1 MAAIDSNEPLFRGLE
16 ALGGLLAA
24 RAQTYSCVVAGG
36 ASLAALGV
44 LTRVTGDV
52 DVMAVRNERGEITRA
67 PQTFP
72 PFLTAAIR
80 EVGHELNLPADW
92 MNTQMAT
99 GLVAGMPPGFAE
111 RVTWRQFDGLHVG
124 FVGRRDLIALKLE
137 AASDDPPHG
146 RTDVH
151 LGDLVSLGAAPE
163 EMDEAARWVLA
174 VNVDPRRNETIAW
187 VKQHVAESS
196 RR

>member
-1 MAAIDSNEPLFRGLE
+1 MAAADSNEPLFRGLE

-24 RAQTYSCVVAGG
+24 RDETYSCVVAGG

-44 LTRVTGDV
+44 LVRVTGDV
-52 DVMAVRNERGEITRA
+52 DVMAVRDERGEITRA
-67 PQTFP
+67 PEAFP
-72 PFLTAAIR
+72 SFVTEAIR
-80 EVGHELNLPADW
+80 EVGRELNLPADW
-92 MNTQMAT
+92 MNTQMAS
-99 GLVAGMPPGFAE
+99 GLAAGMPPGFAE
-111 RVTWRQFDGLHVG
+111 RVTWRQYGGLHVG

-151 LGDLVSLGAAPE
+151 LGDLVSLGAEPE
-163 EMDEAARWVLA
+163 ELDEAARWVLA

-187 VKQHVAESS
+187 VKQHVAESG

>member
-1 MAAIDSNEPLFRGLE
+1 MATRDSNESLFTGLE

-24 RAQTYSCVVAGG
+24 RAQTYACVVAGG
-36 ASLAALGV
+36 ASLAALGA
-44 LTRVTGDV
+44 LSRVTGDV
-52 DVMAVRNERGEITRA
+52 DVMAVRDAAGDIGLA
-67 PQTFP
+67 PSEFP
-72 PFLTAAIR
+72 PFLATAIR
-80 EVGHELNLPADW
+80 EVAREFNLPTDW
-92 MNTQMAT
+92 MNSQMAT
-99 GLVAGMPPGFAE
+99 GLAAGMPPGFAE
-111 RVTWRQFDGLHVG
+111 RVTWRQFGGLQVG

-151 LGDLVSLGAAPE
+151 LGDLISLRASPE
-163 EMDEAARWVLA
+163 ELDEAARWVLA

>member
-24 RAQTYSCVVAGG
+24 RAQAYSCVVVGG

-44 LTRVTGDV
+44 LVRVTGDV
-52 DVMAVRNERGEITRA
+52 DVMAVRDERGEITRA
-67 PQTFP
+67 PEEFP

-80 EVGHELNLPADW
+80 EVGRELNLPADW

-99 GLVAGMPPGFAE
+99 GLAAGMPPGFAE
-111 RVTWRQFDGLHVG
+111 RVTWRQFGGLHVG

-137 AASDDPPHG
+137 AASDDPP
-146 RTDVH
+146 
-151 LGDLVSLGAAPE
+151 
-163 EMDEAARWVLA
+163 
-174 VNVDPRRNETIAW
+174 
-187 VKQHVAESS
+187 VKQHVAERS